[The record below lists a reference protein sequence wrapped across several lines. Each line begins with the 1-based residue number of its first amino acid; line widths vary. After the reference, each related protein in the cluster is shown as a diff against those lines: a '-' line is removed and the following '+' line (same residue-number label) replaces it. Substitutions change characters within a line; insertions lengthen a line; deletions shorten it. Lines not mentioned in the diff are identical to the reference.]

1 MNGRNGP
8 VLQARGLERVH
19 PGAGGDVT
27 ALRGVDLEVRA
38 GELLAVTGPSG
49 SGKTTLLHCLAGL
62 DDPDRGT
69 VLVRGVAL
77 SDLPAHERARHA
89 AVVLQ
94 SGNLLGV
101 LSAVENVEVPLLL
114 AGTSPRRARPLA
126 LAALDRVGLAAR
138 AGHRPAALSGGEQ
151 QRVAIAR
158 ALAAEPAVLV
168 ADEPTASLDAAAAAA
183 VADLLAELPRAG
195 VAVVVATHDPAV
207 AARADRRVAL
217 SDGRVTAPAP

>member
-1 MNGRNGP
+1 MDGRHGP

-19 PGAGGDVT
+19 AGGGGEVA

-77 SDLPAHERARHA
+77 SGLPASERARHA

-114 AGTSPRRARPLA
+114 AGTSPRRARPRA

-168 ADEPTASLDAAAAAA
+168 ADEPTASLDATAAAA

-207 AARADRRVAL
+207 AARADRRLAL
-217 SDGRVTAPAP
+217 SDGRVTAAV